1 MKEQGRVYAGINLDN
16 VLYNLKSI
24 EGKISSHA
32 KIIAVVKADGYGHGA
47 VEIARAIE
55 EDGRIFGFAAA
66 TAEEALELRENG
78 ISKPVLI
85 LGYAF
90 EEDYDRLIEQQVRL
104 TVYSYEM
111 AQKISEAAK
120 RAGADA
126 RIHIKIDT
134 GMGRIGYPVT
144 EDAADEIARA
154 AALPGI
160 VAEGLFTHFARADEA
175 DKEPARRQI
184 KKFEDMEGML
194 KERGVKILFRH
205 CSNSAGIA
213 ELPEANFD
221 LVRAG
226 IILYGLWPSD
236 EIKRD
241 SISLKP
247 VMELKSRIVHI
258 KTLKAGDAVSY
269 GGTCRLKEPRRIAT
283 VPVGYADGYP
293 RSLSNKGYVLIRGKR
308 APVLGRVCMDQF
320 MADITDIPEA
330 GLLDTVTLLGADG
343 GSFISMEELARLSGR
358 FNYEFACNIGKRV
371 PRICKNFE

>member
-1 MKEQGRVYAGINLDN
+1 MKEHGRVYAKINLDN

-24 EGKISSHA
+24 EGKISDHA

-47 VEIARAIE
+47 AEIAGALE
-55 EDGRIFGFAAA
+55 GSGRVFGFAVA
-66 TAEEALELRENG
+66 TADEAVQLLESG

-90 EEDYDRLIEQQVRL
+90 EEDYDRLLRRRVRL
-104 TVYSYEM
+104 TVYSHEM
-111 AQKISEAAK
+111 AKNISEAAK
-120 RAGADA
+120 RAGLDA
-126 RIHIKIDT
+126 RIHVKIDT

-144 EDAADEIARA
+144 KEAADEIARIA
-154 AALPGI
+154 ELDNI
-160 VAEGLFTHFARADEA
+160 VVEGLFTHFARADEA
-175 DKEPARRQI
+175 DKEPARRQLQL
-184 KKFEDMEGML
+184 FRDMDGML

-213 ELPEANFD
+213 EFPEANFD

-258 KTLKAGDAVSY
+258 KTLNAGDCVSY
-269 GGTCRLKEPRRIAT
+269 GGTYRLTERRVVAT
-283 VPVGYADGYP
+283 IPAGYADGYP
-293 RSLSNKGYVLIRGKR
+293 RSLSNRGYVLIHGKR
-308 APVLGRVCMDQF
+308 APILGRVCMDQF
-320 MADITDIPEA
+320 MADITDIPDA
-330 GLLDTVTLLGADG
+330 GLLDSVTLLGEDH
-343 GSFISMEELARLSGR
+343 GSFLGMEELGSLSGR

-371 PRICKNFE
+371 PRIYE

>member
-1 MKEQGRVYAGINLDN
+1 MKEHGRVYAKINLDN

-24 EGKISSHA
+24 EGKISDHA

-47 VEIARAIE
+47 AEIAGALE
-55 EDGRIFGFAAA
+55 GSGRVFGFAVA
-66 TAEEALELRENG
+66 TADEAAQLLESG

-90 EEDYDRLIEQQVRL
+90 EEDYDRLLRQRVRL
-104 TVYSYEM
+104 TVYSHEM
-111 AQKISEAAK
+111 AKNISEAAK
-120 RAGADA
+120 RAGLDA
-126 RIHIKIDT
+126 RIHVKIDT
-134 GMGRIGYPVT
+134 GMGRIGYPAT
-144 EDAADEIARA
+144 KEAADEIARIA
-154 AALPGI
+154 ELDNI
-160 VAEGLFTHFARADEA
+160 VVEGLFTHFARADEA
-175 DKEPARRQI
+175 DKEPARRQLQL
-184 KKFEDMEGML
+184 FRDMDGML

-213 ELPEANFD
+213 EFPEANFD

-258 KTLKAGDAVSY
+258 KTLNAGDCVSY
-269 GGTCRLKEPRRIAT
+269 GGTYRLTESRVIAT
-283 VPVGYADGYP
+283 IPAGYADGYP
-293 RSLSNKGYVLIRGKR
+293 RSLSNRGYVLIRGKR
-308 APVLGRVCMDQF
+308 APILGRVCMDQF
-320 MADITDIPEA
+320 MADITDIPDA
-330 GLLDTVTLLGADG
+330 GLLDSVTLLGEDH
-343 GSFISMEELARLSGR
+343 GSFLSMEELGSLSGR

-371 PRICKNFE
+371 PRIYE